1 MRGAMTVHGFTQLGI
16 PVSVSQAV
24 VGGIFGAAILH
35 RIVVRNDRL
44 IREMF
49 LGWTVAPLLGAV
61 LGMLIAAFL

>member
-1 MRGAMTVHGFTQLGI
+1 MTVHGFTQLDI

-24 VGGIFGAAILH
+24 VGGIFGAAIPR

-49 LGWTVAPLLGAV
+49 IGWTVAPLLGAV